1 MIAKCIGPFKQKKF
15 YLNHAVLLVDYLLQ
29 MLKSPQQVA
38 LSFIL
43 YFSFACLKIPFF
55 FKINI
60 TCSSS
65 RFPCDV

>member
-1 MIAKCIGPFKQKKF
+1 MYWTVQF

-29 MLKSPQQVA
+29 MLKPLQQIV

-43 YFSFACLKIPFF
+43 YFSFACVTIPFI

>member
-1 MIAKCIGPFKQKKF
+1 MIAKCIGPVKQKKF
-15 YLNHAVLLVDYLLQ
+15 YLDHAVLLVDYLLQ
-29 MLKSPQQVA
+29 MLKSHQQVT

-43 YFSFACLKIPFF
+43 YFSFDRLTTFF
-55 FKINI
+55 SLKINI

>member
-29 MLKSPQQVA
+29 MLEPPQQIA

-43 YFSFACLKIPFF
+43 YFSFGCLTTLFS

-65 RFPCDV
+65 MFACDV